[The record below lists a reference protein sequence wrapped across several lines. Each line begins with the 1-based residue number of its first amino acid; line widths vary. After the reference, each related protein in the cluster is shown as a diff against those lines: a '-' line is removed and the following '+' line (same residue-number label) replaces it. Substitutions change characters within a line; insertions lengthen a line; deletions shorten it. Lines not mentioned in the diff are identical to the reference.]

1 MYRLK
6 NDVKIVLKRHN
17 VTVTQ
22 KSLAGNQHL
31 ATLILEDPIYNA
43 RYGHNLEEVGDGGA
57 RATFKP
63 NPANP
68 KIGQDAIEIQVN
80 VKKKPESEVTASAST
95 EIPSDGEDL
104 SRSEQ
109 RPESKSQGSGLLKQV
124 TQKEDF
130 GKKKSGASGHTKKLS
145 K

>member
-1 MYRLK
+1 MYKLK

-22 KSLAGNQHL
+22 KALAGNQHL

-63 NPANP
+63 DPANP

-80 VKKKPESEVTASAST
+80 VKKKPESEVTASASQET
-95 EIPSDGEDL
+95 PTDGEDL
-104 SRSEQ
+104 KQSEVK
-109 RPESKSQGSGLLKQV
+109 PVSKSHGSGLLKQ
-124 TQKEDF
+124 TIQKEDF
-130 GKKKSGASGHTKKLS
+130 VKKKSGASGHTKK
-145 K
+145 